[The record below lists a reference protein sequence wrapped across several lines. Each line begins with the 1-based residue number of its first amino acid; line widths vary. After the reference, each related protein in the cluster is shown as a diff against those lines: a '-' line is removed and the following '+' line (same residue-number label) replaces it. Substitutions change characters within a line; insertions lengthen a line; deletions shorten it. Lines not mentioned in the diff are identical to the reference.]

1 MLTLMAPAFLLAQE
15 AETHAEEPQGIDL
28 LIPETSELIAGIL
41 AFTIVF
47 FFVWKWVLPAVN
59 RTLEARREAIT
70 GQVTEAEK
78 TKAEAESLLVDYR
91 KQLAGAR
98 SEANKIVDDAKVSAE
113 AVKSNIVAK
122 AQTEA
127 AGINRKAREEAASE
141 KERAAGAIRD
151 EISALSVELASR
163 AMAGA
168 VDEAAHR
175 ALVDQYL
182 EELDGM
188 E

>member
-1 MLTLMAPAFLLAQE
+1 MLTFLAPILVLAQE
-15 AETHAEEPQGIDL
+15 ADTHAEEPQGIDL

-41 AFTIVF
+41 AFTIIF

-59 RTLEARREAIT
+59 RTLEARRDAIT
-70 GQVTEAEK
+70 GQVTAAEK
-78 TKAEAESLLVDYR
+78 TKEEADTLLVDYR
-91 KQLAGAR
+91 KQIAGAR
-98 SEANKIVDDAKVSAE
+98 SEANAIVDDAKVTAE
-113 AVKSNIVAK
+113 AVKSDIVAK

-127 AGINRKAREEAASE
+127 AGINRKAREEAAAE

-151 EISALSVELASR
+151 EISTLSVELATK
-163 AMAGA
+163 ATAGA

-175 ALVDQYL
+175 VLVDQYL

-188 E
+188 A